1 MHTFKKLIP
10 AFVFICMLSVT
21 AFAQQVSINFA
32 GGQLSN
38 GEISLTFTSGE
49 AVSGAFS
56 SDDLS
61 LSSGFSLISSGL
73 ITSDEV
79 VNSDIPATFGI
90 SQNYPNPFNPSTN
103 IEYMLP
109 KSADLRIEVYNSIG
123 MRVAVLVDQQQS
135 AGFHTVRFNASS
147 YSSGMYFYRLV
158 ADGNVIETKKMLLIK

>member
-61 LSSGFSLISSGL
+61 FPQAL
-73 ITSDEV
+73 
-79 VNSDIPATFGI
+79 A
-90 SQNYPNPFNPSTN
+90 
-103 IEYMLP
+103 
-109 KSADLRIEVYNSIG
+109 
-123 MRVAVLVDQQQS
+123 
-135 AGFHTVRFNASS
+135 
-147 YSSGMYFYRLV
+147 
-158 ADGNVIETKKMLLIK
+158 

>member
-1 MHTFKKLIP
+1 MHTLKKLST
-10 AFVFICMLSVT
+10 ALVFICMLSTT
-21 AFAQQVSINFA
+21 AFTQQVSINFA
-32 GGQLSN
+32 GGHLSN

-56 SDDLS
+56 SDELT

-79 VNSDIPATFGI
+79 VNNDIPSTFGI

-123 MRVAVLVDQQQS
+123 MKVAVLVDQQQS
-135 AGFHTVRFNASS
+135 AGYHTIRFNASS